1 MLTERQKL
9 EVLTGLGI
17 ELNRVRDLD
26 ILMERIL
33 TEARLFVNADAGS
46 IYIRDGGRLH
56 FSYTQ
61 NATLQSRL
69 PAGAKLP
76 YSVYSIPVGGES
88 LAGYCA
94 ATGRSLNIADAY
106 AIDPSLPYR
115 FARRFDEA
123 SGYRTQ
129 SILVIPL
136 TAAGDEVIGVLQVI
150 NARDPNG
157 GIISFTGKDEEMMLH
172 FASIAA
178 VALQRARMT
187 RDIILRMIRMA
198 ELRDPEET
206 GAHVN
211 RVAAYSVEIYE
222 RWAIGRGL
230 PGKEIE
236 SGRDV
241 LRLAAMLHDVGK
253 VAVSDLILKKP
264 GRLTADE
271 YEEMKRH
278 VIVGA
283 GLFSDRKS
291 EFDEAAAEVALNH
304 HERWDGTGYP
314 GHVDPAAAEKPI
326 HAGGPGKRGEEIPL
340 FGRIVAIADVFDAL
354 STRRSYKEP
363 LPEAAVIETMRR
375 SSGTHFDPELL
386 ETFFA
391 CMDSIRAIRAR
402 DPERAAQGGETKG
415 T

>member
-1 MLTERQKL
+1 MLTESQKL
-9 EVLTGLGI
+9 KILTGLGI
-17 ELNRVRDLD
+17 ELNRVKDLD

-46 IYIRDGGRLH
+46 IYIREGGDLK

-61 NATLQSRL
+61 NATLQKRL
-69 PAGAKLP
+69 PSGTKLP
-76 YSVYSIPVGGES
+76 YATFSIPINQKS
-88 LAGYCA
+88 LAGYCVM
-94 ATGRSLNIADAY
+94 TGKSLNIADAY
-106 AIDPSLPYR
+106 RLDASLPYR
-115 FARRFDEA
+115 FAKRFDEA
-123 SGYRTQ
+123 SGYRTK
-129 SILVIPL
+129 SILAIPL
-136 TAAGDEVIGVLQVI
+136 KTMPDEVIGALQVI
-150 NARDPNG
+150 NAQDVSGEVIPFSR
-157 GIISFTGKDEEMMLH
+157 KDEKMMLH

-206 GAHVN
+206 GSHVN
-211 RVAAYSVEIYE
+211 RVAAYAVEIYE
-222 RWAIGRGL
+222 RWAANKGL
-230 PGKEIE
+230 PAREIE
-236 SGRDV
+236 NGRDT

-264 GRLTADE
+264 GRLTP
-271 YEEMKRH
+271 EEFELMKQH

-314 GHVDPAAAEKPI
+314 GHLDARPADP
-326 HAGGPGKRGEEIPL
+326 GVVGKRGEEIPL

-354 STRRSYKEP
+354 SSRRSYKAP
-363 LPEAAVIETMRR
+363 LTEREVLETMRQG
-375 SSGTHFDPELL
+375 SGKQFDPELL
-386 ETFFA
+386 DTFLT
-391 CMDSIRAIRAR
+391 CMDSIRSIRMR
-402 DPERAAQGGETKG
+402 YPDRESSGR
-415 T
+415 

>member
-17 ELNRVRDLD
+17 ELNRVKDLD
-26 ILMERIL
+26 VLMERIL

-61 NATLQSRL
+61 NATLQERL

-76 YSVYSIPVGGES
+76 YAVFSIPVGGES

-94 ATGRSLNIADAY
+94 ATGKSLNIADAY

-115 FARRFDEA
+115 FARQFDEA
-123 SGYRTQ
+123 SDYRTQ

-136 TAAGDEVIGVLQVI
+136 TAMRDEVIGVLQVI

-157 GIISFTGKDEEMMLH
+157 GIIPFSGKDEEMMLH

-222 RWAIGRGL
+222 RWALGRGL
-230 PGKEIE
+230 PQKEIE

-278 VIVGA
+278 VVVGA

-314 GHVDPAAAEKPI
+314 GHVDPAAGKPI

-354 STRRSYKEP
+354 CTRRSYKEP
-363 LPEAAVIETMRR
+363 LPETTVIEIMGKG
-375 SSGTHFDPELL
+375 SGTHFDPELL
-386 ETFFA
+386 EAFFA

-402 DPERAAQGGETKG
+402 YPERAAQGWEATG

>member
-9 EVLTGLGI
+9 KVLTGLGI
-17 ELNRVRDLD
+17 ELNRVKDLD

-46 IYIRDGGRLH
+46 IYIREGGELK

-61 NATLQSRL
+61 NSTLQKKL
-69 PAGAKLP
+69 PAGTKLP
-76 YSVYSIPVGGES
+76 FSTFSIPINKES
-88 LAGYCA
+88 LAGYCVM
-94 ATGRSLNIADAY
+94 TGKSLNIADAY
-106 AIDPSLPYR
+106 RLDASLPYR
-115 FARRFDEA
+115 FAKRFDEA

-129 SILVIPL
+129 FILVVPL
-136 TAAGDEVIGVLQVI
+136 QTMPDEVIGALQVI
-150 NARDPNG
+150 NPVDESG
-157 GIISFTGKDEEMMLH
+157 GVIPFSEKDEKMMLH

-206 GAHVN
+206 GSHVN

-222 RWAIGRGL
+222 RWAVKKGL
-230 PGKEIE
+230 PAREIE
-236 SGRDV
+236 SGRDT

-264 GRLTADE
+264 GRLTP
-271 YEEMKRH
+271 EEFDMIKKH

-314 GHVDPAAAEKPI
+314 GPMGSLPPHP
-326 HAGGPGKRGEEIPL
+326 GGPGKRGEEIPL

-354 STRRSYKEP
+354 SSRRSYKAPFTEREV
-363 LPEAAVIETMRR
+363 LETMRQG
-375 SSGTHFDPELL
+375 SGKHFDPELL
-386 ETFFA
+386 DTFLA
-391 CMDSIRAIRAR
+391 CMDSIRSIRMR
-402 DPERAAQGGETKG
+402 YPDRESIGR
-415 T
+415 

>member
-9 EVLTGLGI
+9 KVLTGLGI
-17 ELNRVRDLD
+17 ELNRVKDLD

-46 IYIRDGGRLH
+46 IYIREGGELH

-61 NATLQSRL
+61 NATLQKRL

-76 YSVYSIPVGGES
+76 FSIFSIPINHES
-88 LAGYCA
+88 LAGYCVM
-94 ATGRSLNIADAY
+94 TGKSLNIADAY
-106 AIDPSLPYR
+106 RLDASLPCR
-115 FARRFDEA
+115 FAKQFDRA
-123 SGYRTQ
+123 SGYRSR
-129 SILVIPL
+129 SILSIPL
-136 TAAGDEVIGVLQVI
+136 KTMPDEVTGALQVI
-150 NARDPNG
+150 NPRDESGKVIPF
-157 GIISFTGKDEEMMLH
+157 SKKDEKMMLH

-206 GAHVN
+206 GSHVN

-222 RWAIGRGL
+222 RWAVKKGL
-230 PGKEIE
+230 PERDIE
-236 SGRDV
+236 SGRDT

-264 GRLTADE
+264 GRLTP
-271 YEEMKRH
+271 EEFEMIKQH

-283 GLFSDRKS
+283 GLFADRKS

-314 GHVDPAAAEKPI
+314 GHPGARPQV
-326 HAGGPGKRGEEIPL
+326 PGKRGEEIPL

-354 STRRSYKEP
+354 SSRRSYKPPFTEGEV
-363 LPEAAVIETMRR
+363 LETMRQA
-375 SSGTHFDPELL
+375 SGKQFDPELL
-386 ETFFA
+386 DTFLA
-391 CMDSIRAIRAR
+391 CMDSIRSIRMRYPDR
-402 DPERAAQGGETKG
+402 DSESR
-415 T
+415 

>member
-9 EVLTGLGI
+9 KVLTGLGI
-17 ELNRVRDLD
+17 ELNRVKDLD
-26 ILMERIL
+26 ILIERIL

-46 IYIRDGGRLH
+46 IYIREGEDLH

-61 NATLQSRL
+61 NATLQKRL
-69 PAGAKLP
+69 PAGTKLP
-76 YSVYSIPVGGES
+76 FSTFSIPINHES
-88 LAGYCA
+88 LAGYCVMS
-94 ATGRSLNIADAY
+94 GKSLNIADAY
-106 AIDPSLPYR
+106 RLDASLPYR
-115 FARRFDEA
+115 FAKRFDEA
-123 SGYRTQ
+123 SGYRTK
-129 SILVIPL
+129 SMLAVPL
-136 TAAGDEVIGVLQVI
+136 KTMPDEAIGALQVI
-150 NARDPNG
+150 NPVDESG
-157 GIISFTGKDEEMMLH
+157 GVIPFSKKDEKMMLH

-206 GAHVN
+206 GSHVN

-222 RWAIGRGL
+222 RWAVKKEL
-230 PGKEIE
+230 PAREIE
-236 SGRDV
+236 SGRDT

-264 GRLTADE
+264 GRLTP
-271 YEEMKRH
+271 EEFEMIKQH

-314 GHVDPAAAEKPI
+314 GHPDAP
-326 HAGGPGKRGEEIPL
+326 GGPGKRGEEIPL

-354 STRRSYKEP
+354 SSRRSYKAPFTEREV
-363 LPEAAVIETMRR
+363 LETMRKG
-375 SSGTHFDPELL
+375 SGQAFDPELL
-386 ETFFA
+386 DTFLA
-391 CMDSIRAIRAR
+391 CMDSIRSIRMR
-402 DPERAAQGGETKG
+402 YPDREEAQG
-415 T
+415 

>member
-9 EVLTGLGI
+9 KVLTGLGI
-17 ELNRVRDLD
+17 ELNRVKDLD

-46 IYIRDGGRLH
+46 IYIRDGGELH

-61 NATLQSRL
+61 NQTLQKRL
-69 PAGAKLP
+69 PAGTKLP
-76 YSVYSIPVGGES
+76 YATFSIPINKES
-88 LAGYCA
+88 LAGYCV
-94 ATGRSLNIADAY
+94 ATGKSLNIADAY
-106 AIDPSLPYR
+106 RIDASLPYR
-115 FARRFDEA
+115 FAKQFDES
-123 SGYRTQ
+123 SGYRTKA
-129 SILVIPL
+129 ILVVPL
-136 TAAGDEVIGVLQVI
+136 KTMPADVIGALQII
-150 NARDPNG
+150 NPQDASG
-157 GIISFTGKDEEMMLH
+157 GIIPFSQKDEKMMLH

-187 RDIILRMIRMA
+187 RDIILRMIRMV

-222 RWAIGRGL
+222 RWAANQGL
-230 PGKEIE
+230 SAKEVE
-236 SGRDV
+236 SGRDM

-264 GRLTADE
+264 GRLTP
-271 YEEMKRH
+271 EEFEMMKQH

-283 GLFSDRKS
+283 GLFADRKS

-314 GHVDPAAAEKPI
+314 GPLGAARPQDP
-326 HAGGPGKRGEEIPL
+326 GGAGKRGEEIPL

-354 STRRSYKEP
+354 SSRRSYKAPFTER
-363 LPEAAVIETMRR
+363 EVIETMKQG
-375 SSGTHFDPELL
+375 SGRQFDPELL
-386 ETFFA
+386 DTFLA
-391 CMDSIRAIRAR
+391 CMDSIRSIRMR
-402 DPERAAQGGETKG
+402 YPDREAQGWKLQEPE
-415 T
+415 

>member
-9 EVLTGLGI
+9 KVLTGLGI
-17 ELNRVRDLD
+17 ELNRVKDLD
-26 ILMERIL
+26 VLMERIL

-46 IYIRDGGRLH
+46 IYIREGGELK

-61 NATLQSRL
+61 NSTLQKKL
-69 PAGAKLP
+69 PAGTRLP
-76 YSVYSIPVGGES
+76 FSTFSIPINKES
-88 LAGYCA
+88 LAGYCVM
-94 ATGRSLNIADAY
+94 TGKSLNIADAY
-106 AIDPSLPYR
+106 RLDASLPYR
-115 FARRFDEA
+115 FAKQFDRA

-129 SILVIPL
+129 SILMVPL
-136 TAAGDEVIGVLQVI
+136 QTMPGEVIGALQVI
-150 NARDPNG
+150 NPEDASG
-157 GIISFTGKDEEMMLH
+157 GVIPFSKKDEKMMLH

-206 GAHVN
+206 GSHVN

-222 RWAIGRGL
+222 RWAVKKGL
-230 PGKEIE
+230 SAREIE
-236 SGRDV
+236 SGRDT

-264 GRLTADE
+264 GQLTP
-271 YEEMKRH
+271 EEFDMIKQH

-283 GLFSDRKS
+283 ELFSDRKS

-314 GHVDPAAAEKPI
+314 GPMGSLPPHP
-326 HAGGPGKRGEEIPL
+326 GGPGKRGEEIPL
-340 FGRIVAIADVFDAL
+340 FGRIVAIADVFDVL
-354 STRRSYKEP
+354 SSRRSYKPPFTEGDV
-363 LPEAAVIETMRR
+363 LETMRQA
-375 SSGTHFDPELL
+375 SGKQFDPELL
-386 ETFFA
+386 ETFLS
-391 CMDSIRAIRAR
+391 CMDSIRAIRMRYPDRESAGR
-402 DPERAAQGGETKG
+402 
-415 T
+415 

>member
-9 EVLTGLGI
+9 KVLTGLGI
-17 ELNRVRDLD
+17 ELNRVKDLD

-46 IYIRDGGRLH
+46 IYIREGEDLH

-61 NATLQSRL
+61 NATLQKKL
-69 PAGAKLP
+69 PAGTKLP
-76 YSVYSIPVGGES
+76 FSTFSIPINHES
-88 LAGYCA
+88 LAGYCVM
-94 ATGRSLNIADAY
+94 TGMSLNIADAY
-106 AIDPSLPYR
+106 RLDAALPYR
-115 FARRFDEA
+115 FAKRFDEA
-123 SGYRTQ
+123 SGYRTR
-129 SILVIPL
+129 SILAVPL
-136 TAAGDEVIGVLQVI
+136 KTMPDEAIGALQVI
-150 NARDPNG
+150 NPVDESG
-157 GIISFTGKDEEMMLH
+157 GVIPFSKKDEKMMLH

-206 GAHVN
+206 GSHVN

-222 RWAIGRGL
+222 RWAVKKEL
-230 PGKEIE
+230 PAREIE
-236 SGRDV
+236 SGRDT

-253 VAVSDLILKKP
+253 VAVSDLILRKP
-264 GRLTADE
+264 GRLTP
-271 YEEMKRH
+271 EEFEMIKQH

-314 GHVDPAAAEKPI
+314 GYPDAP
-326 HAGGPGKRGEEIPL
+326 GGPGKRGEEIPL

-354 STRRSYKEP
+354 SSRRSYKAPFTEREV
-363 LPEAAVIETMRR
+363 LETMRKG
-375 SSGTHFDPELL
+375 SGQAFDPELL
-386 ETFFA
+386 DTFLA
-391 CMDSIRAIRAR
+391 CMDSIRSIRMRYPDRQEAR
-402 DPERAAQGGETKG
+402 G
-415 T
+415 

>member
-9 EVLTGLGI
+9 KVLTGLGI
-17 ELNRVRDLD
+17 ELNRVKDLD
-26 ILMERIL
+26 ILIERIL

-46 IYIRDGGRLH
+46 IYIREGEDLH

-61 NATLQSRL
+61 NATLQKRL
-69 PAGAKLP
+69 PAGTKLP
-76 YSVYSIPVGGES
+76 FSTFSIPINHES
-88 LAGYCA
+88 LAGYCVMS
-94 ATGRSLNIADAY
+94 GKSLNIADAY
-106 AIDPSLPYR
+106 RLDASLPYR
-115 FARRFDEA
+115 FAKRFDEA
-123 SGYRTQ
+123 SGYRTK
-129 SILVIPL
+129 SMLAVPL
-136 TAAGDEVIGVLQVI
+136 KTMPDEAIGALQVI
-150 NARDPNG
+150 NPVDESG
-157 GIISFTGKDEEMMLH
+157 GVIPFSKKDEKMMLH

-206 GAHVN
+206 GSHVN

-222 RWAIGRGL
+222 RWAIKKGL
-230 PGKEIE
+230 PSKDIE
-236 SGRDV
+236 SGRDM

-253 VAVSDLILKKP
+253 VAVSDLILRKP
-264 GRLTADE
+264 GRLTP
-271 YEEMKRH
+271 EEFEMIKQH

-314 GHVDPAAAEKPI
+314 GYPDAP
-326 HAGGPGKRGEEIPL
+326 GGPGKRGEEIPL

-354 STRRSYKEP
+354 SSRRSYKAPFTEREV
-363 LPEAAVIETMRR
+363 LETMRKG
-375 SSGTHFDPELL
+375 SGQAFDPELL
-386 ETFFA
+386 DTFLA
-391 CMDSIRAIRAR
+391 CMDSIRSIRMRYPDRQEAR
-402 DPERAAQGGETKG
+402 G
-415 T
+415 

>member
-9 EVLTGLGI
+9 KVLTGLGI
-17 ELNRVRDLD
+17 ELNRVKDLD

-46 IYIRDGGRLH
+46 IYIREGGELK

-61 NATLQSRL
+61 NATLQKRL
-69 PAGAKLP
+69 PAGTRLP
-76 YSVYSIPVGGES
+76 YATFSIPINEES
-88 LAGYCA
+88 LAGYCVM
-94 ATGRSLNIADAY
+94 TGKSLNIADAY
-106 AIDPSLPYR
+106 RLDASLPYR
-115 FARRFDEA
+115 FAKRFDEA
-123 SGYRTQ
+123 SGYRTR
-129 SILVIPL
+129 SILAVPL
-136 TAAGDEVIGVLQVI
+136 KTMPDEVIGALQVI
-150 NARDPNG
+150 NPQDAAG
-157 GIISFTGKDEEMMLH
+157 GITPFSQKDEKMMLH

-222 RWAIGRGL
+222 RWAVKKGL
-230 PGKEIE
+230 PAREIE
-236 SGRDV
+236 NGRDT

-264 GRLTADE
+264 GRLTP
-271 YEEMKRH
+271 EEFELMKQH

-291 EFDEAAAEVALNH
+291 EFDDAAAEVALNH

-314 GHVDPAAAEKPI
+314 GHLGSPEV
-326 HAGGPGKRGEEIPL
+326 PGKRGEEIPL

-354 STRRSYKEP
+354 SSRRSYKAPFTEREV
-363 LPEAAVIETMRR
+363 LETMRQG
-375 SSGTHFDPELL
+375 SGKQFDPELL
-386 ETFFA
+386 DIFLT
-391 CMDSIRAIRAR
+391 CMDSIRSIRMR
-402 DPERAAQGGETKG
+402 YPDREAQIDEATG

>member
-9 EVLTGLGI
+9 KVLTGLGI
-17 ELNRVRDLD
+17 ELNRVKDLD

-46 IYIRDGGRLH
+46 IYIREGEDLH

-61 NATLQSRL
+61 NATLQKKL
-69 PAGAKLP
+69 PAGTKLP
-76 YSVYSIPVGGES
+76 FSTFSIPINHES
-88 LAGYCA
+88 LAGYCVMS
-94 ATGRSLNIADAY
+94 GKSLNIADAY
-106 AIDPSLPYR
+106 RLDASLPYR
-115 FARRFDEA
+115 FAKRFDEA
-123 SGYRTQ
+123 SGYRTK
-129 SILVIPL
+129 SMLAVPL
-136 TAAGDEVIGVLQVI
+136 KTMPDEAIGALQVI
-150 NARDPNG
+150 NPVDESG
-157 GIISFTGKDEEMMLH
+157 GVIPFSKKDEKMMLH

-206 GAHVN
+206 GSHVN

-222 RWAIGRGL
+222 RWAIKKGL
-230 PGKEIE
+230 PSKDIE
-236 SGRDV
+236 SGRDM

-253 VAVSDLILKKP
+253 VAVSDLILRKP
-264 GRLTADE
+264 GRLTP
-271 YEEMKRH
+271 EEFEMIKQH

-314 GHVDPAAAEKPI
+314 GYPDAP
-326 HAGGPGKRGEEIPL
+326 GGPGKRGEEIPL

-354 STRRSYKEP
+354 SSRRSYKAPFTEREV
-363 LPEAAVIETMRR
+363 LETMRKG
-375 SSGTHFDPELL
+375 SGQAFDPELL
-386 ETFFA
+386 DTFLA
-391 CMDSIRAIRAR
+391 CMDSIRSIRMR
-402 DPERAAQGGETKG
+402 YPDREEAQG
-415 T
+415 

>member
-9 EVLTGLGI
+9 KVLTGLGI
-17 ELNRVRDLD
+17 ELNRVKDLD

-46 IYIRDGGRLH
+46 IYIREGGELK
-56 FSYTQ
+56 FTYTQ
-61 NATLQSRL
+61 NATLQKKL
-69 PAGAKLP
+69 PAGTKLP
-76 YSVYSIPVGGES
+76 FSTFSIPIDHES
-88 LAGYCA
+88 LAGHCVM
-94 ATGRSLNIADAY
+94 TGKSLNIADAY
-106 AIDPSLPYR
+106 RLDASLPYR
-115 FARRFDEA
+115 FAKRFDEA
-123 SGYRTQ
+123 SGYRTS
-129 SILVIPL
+129 SILAVPL
-136 TAAGDEVIGVLQVI
+136 MIMPDEVIGALQVI
-150 NARDPNG
+150 NAL
-157 GIISFTGKDEEMMLH
+157 DESGRVIPFSQNDEKILFH

-222 RWAIGRGL
+222 RWALRKGL
-230 PGKEIE
+230 HARDIE
-236 SGRDV
+236 SGRDT

-264 GRLTADE
+264 GRLTP
-271 YEEMKRH
+271 EEFEMIKQH

-314 GHVDPAAAEKPI
+314 GRPETPGA
-326 HAGGPGKRGEEIPL
+326 PGKKGEAIPL

-354 STRRSYKEP
+354 SSRRSYKAPFTEP
-363 LPEAAVIETMRR
+363 EVMEIMGKD
-375 SSGTHFDPELL
+375 SGKAFDPELL
-386 ETFFA
+386 DIFLA
-391 CMDSIRAIRAR
+391 CMDSIRSIRMR
-402 DPERAAQGGETKG
+402 YPDRREAQG
-415 T
+415 